1 MNKLPESSRN
11 EQSSQNGK
19 GAYPMLETRR
29 SIQPTVYTPRP
40 PSVLPLMILCFTV
53 GLGIAIFMGSVRP
66 PEVSQSVSETEA
78 FRLAVN
84 RAMNA
89 AELTQTAQSSKEWQQ
104 VTNWWQEA
112 IDLMRA
118 VPTTDD
124 KHALA
129 VEKVTEYQSNLRYA
143 QQRLATL
150 PSQSSS
156 QPSPVQD
163 LWGIGSRRAMV
174 LKVQGPPTAV
184 DRYDSMC
191 KEVLHYDK
199 SKVELSNGM
208 VATYE
213 DFDRKLKVGEIDV
226 PLSASQDKSTWDLGS
241 SKQAVFNLQGTP
253 TRVVQYE
260 YSQRETLYYG
270 NDTVEILK
278 GHVIGYA
285 NQNGTLKV
293 RTVPVMVDDKDGGN
307 IWTLDSRRETVLRIQ
322 GTPTSVVLDNPAC
335 LETFYYGKSSVTL
348 KNGFLTG
355 YNNLDNNLRVRAR

>member
-1 MNKLPESSRN
+1 
-11 EQSSQNGK
+11 
-19 GAYPMLETRR
+19 
-29 SIQPTVYTPRP
+29 
-40 PSVLPLMILCFTV
+40 
-53 GLGIAIFMGSVRP
+53 
-66 PEVSQSVSETEA
+66 
-78 FRLAVN
+78 
-84 RAMNA
+84 MNA
-89 AELTQTAQSSKEWQQ
+89 AELTQSAQSSKEWQQ

-150 PSQSSS
+150 PSQSPS

-163 LWGIGSRRAMV
+163 LWGIGSRRAVV
-174 LKVQGPPTAV
+174 LKVQGPPSAV

-226 PLSASQDKSTWDLGS
+226 PLSTSQDKSTWDLGS